1 MKINYLGFLI
11 ASLLSGMAYAQET
24 RSQVPLNMPV
34 PAQVAPQQG
43 VPQQGV
49 PQARQQAQV
58 PVPQVMDRTQIIGR
72 PVYQPTQAQGQGGM
86 PPNVQIPSL
95 PVGDTLTED
104 HNRAALDSAK
114 AKVMPLSPDEVN
126 EFRGMVEDV
135 KRAKGMRAGTLPESV
150 TTSHTVSFAP
160 GEPQKV
166 IRLGKD
172 LITTLTFTDATGEPW
187 PVLNAFPGSKAIEIK
202 KLGESIRTNMIPI
215 TLNTE
220 YISTNLTVY
229 LEGASSPVVF
239 MIVDAQKTVDTVAKI
254 MVRAR
259 GPLAK
264 AIPQVE
270 SVTGKTVQADL
281 VTAMDG
287 ITPTGFS
294 ELKVIG
300 MEETRAWSK
309 AGVTILRTKGT
320 LLSPAPARVLPAS
333 DGTVV
338 YEIPDAAS
346 IVLSI
351 AGVTRAVSLSGFPVP
366 VAIKQ

>member
-1 MKINYLGFLI
+1 MKRKYCALMVALAISSF
-11 ASLLSGMAYAQET
+11 AQAQEA
-24 RSQVPLNMPV
+24 RMPVQLNMPV
-34 PAQVAPQQG
+34 AVQPVQGNGQQAGQQG
-43 VPQQGV
+43 T
-49 PQARQQAQV
+49 PQAVQV
-58 PVPQVMDRTQIIGR
+58 RDNTQIIDR
-72 PVYQPTQAQGQGGM
+72 PMYQPTQQTTGAVQ
-86 PPNVQIPSL
+86 PTTPVQIPDL
-95 PVGDTLTED
+95 PVGEVLTED
-104 HNRAALDSAK
+104 QNRAVFDMAK
-114 AKVMPLSPDEVN
+114 RKVMPLSPEEIN
-126 EFRGMVEDV
+126 EFRGMVENV
-135 KRAKGMRAGTLPESV
+135 KRVKGMRSGTLPESV

-172 LITTLTFTDATGEPW
+172 LVTTLTFTDATGEPW

-220 YISTNLTVY
+220 YVSTNLTVY

-264 AIPQVE
+264 ALPQVE

-294 ELKVIG
+294 ELKVVG

-309 AGVTILRTKGT
+309 AGLTILRTKGT

-351 AGVTRAVSLSGFPVP
+351 AGITRAVSLSGFPVP
-366 VAIKQ
+366 VAIKN